1 MFAGCGPDLHRLSCP
16 RWYAARF
23 SCGMANEDDL
33 RIAQAALSGD
43 PAAVNSVLAELPY
56 TLAVL
61 LSKCTDSDSE
71 EKAREI
77 IEDLPAD
84 LMAGVER
91 DGKTVKLLEMYQ
103 GRASL
108 RSWITVVAL
117 SRLKSWWRGPGYRRR
132 ERGIEPHQDQLT
144 SSDDRG
150 NSPDGEA
157 YDGTDVLALLADAL
171 TDSLRSLVP
180 RESVCLRLVYLHNV
194 EQQRLA
200 RMFGCHAATIS
211 RDLDQTKASI
221 KRRLLWNLKLLDPF
235 LEITWDDCVRL
246 CASESISIFDRF

>member
-1 MFAGCGPDLHRLSCP
+1 
-16 RWYAARF
+16 
-23 SCGMANEDDL
+23 MANQDDL

-77 IEDLPAD
+77 IEDLPGD
-84 LMAGVER
+84 LMAGVAR

-117 SRLKSWWRGPGYRRR
+117 SRLKSWWRGPGYRKR
-132 ERGIEPHQDQLT
+132 ERGIEPHQEQLT
-144 SSDDRG
+144 SSSDDRG

-157 YDGTDVLALLADAL
+157 YDDADVLALLADAL

-200 RMFGCHAATIS
+200 RMLGCHAATIS

-235 LEITWDDCVRL
+235 LKITWDDCVRL
-246 CASESISIFDRF
+246 CSSESISIFDSF

>member
-1 MFAGCGPDLHRLSCP
+1 
-16 RWYAARF
+16 
-23 SCGMANEDDL
+23 MANEDDL
-33 RIAQAALSGD
+33 TVARAALGGD
-43 PAAVNSVLAELPY
+43 AAAVDAVLGELPY
-56 TLAVL
+56 SLGVL

-84 LMAGVER
+84 LMAGVDR
-91 DGKTVKLLEMYQ
+91 DGKTVRLLEMYQ

-117 SRLKSWWRGPGYRRR
+117 SRLKSWWRGPGYRKR
-132 ERGIEPHQDQLT
+132 ERGVEPHQDQAT
-144 SSDDRG
+144 SA
-150 NSPDGEA
+150 PEA
-157 YDGTDVLALLADAL
+157 GDLRDSEPYTDTDVLTLLGDAL
-171 TDSLRSLVP
+171 TDSLQSLTP
-180 RESVCLRLVYLHNV
+180 RESVCLRLVYLHGV

-211 RDLDQTKASI
+211 RELDQTKAAI
-221 KRRLLWNLKLLDPF
+221 KRRLIWNLKLLDPF

-246 CASESISIFDRF
+246 CASESISIFDSF